1 MVSHEVV
8 LPLRQLNNAFGARVH
23 ILWDIA
29 AAAPVC
35 SRQVRLCNIGAELA
49 ANENL
54 LTFGIIYECVSS
66 DHFLAP
72 SYLFNRIGGQNTL
85 DIVQIDLGTT
95 EAYVRAIVHPNETN
109 YEAPRVCGDF
119 VAVAMLGLDVDAVL
133 LVNWCA
139 QTAVILRGRT
149 HPESQLCVGF
159 VPGHILLTTREAQHL
174 HHERLAVY
182 ALADVAPPM
191 RFTFEGRPF
200 PTSPTHKCPYASSLR
215 AHTYRI
221 TLYLSQPARRARG
234 RSALHMRAGRG
245 RVRARARRRRVRA
258 GVHGPPRVLTN
269 VPPEVE
275 VQLPGGDGCY
285 AREVSPYA
293 GVVATIWP
301 DSVRVAN
308 AFRTCRLTAYTLNP
322 YTLPPPISFSA
333 NGYPWGTDFLEEF
346 GVWHLRAHPFHILGL
361 DRHNFS

>member
-1 MVSHEVV
+1 MSSLHRAHG
-8 LPLRQLNNAFGARVH
+8 LHP
-23 ILWDIA
+23 
-29 AAAPVC
+29 
-35 SRQVRLCNIGAELA
+35 AELA

-191 RFTFEGRPF
+191 VPSRFWISPPLRTF
-200 PTSPTHKCPYASSLR
+200 C
-215 AHTYRI
+215 
-221 TLYLSQPARRARG
+221 SQRRLPPHGARG
-234 RSALHMRAGRG
+234 AVLRYTCALAGG
-245 RVRARARRRRVRA
+245 AFALALAAAVYAGHAVAR
-258 GVHGPPRVLTN
+258 HGWPPRVLTN

-333 NGYPWGTDFLEEF
+333 SHSLSVTY
-346 GVWHLRAHPFHILGL
+346 
-361 DRHNFS
+361 